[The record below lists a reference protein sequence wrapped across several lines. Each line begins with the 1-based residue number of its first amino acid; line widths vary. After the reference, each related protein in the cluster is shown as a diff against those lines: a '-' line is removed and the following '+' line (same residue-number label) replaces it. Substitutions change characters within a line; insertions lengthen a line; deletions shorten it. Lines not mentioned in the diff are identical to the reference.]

1 MTKDT
6 KKTSLRIPMQLFKRL
21 KQQALDTNMAATT
34 IVISAIEKYLGEDN
48 KQKN

>member
-6 KKTSLRIPMQLFKRL
+6 MKTSLRIPMPLFKRL

-34 IVISAIEKYLGEDN
+34 IVISAIEKYLGDE
-48 KQKN
+48 K